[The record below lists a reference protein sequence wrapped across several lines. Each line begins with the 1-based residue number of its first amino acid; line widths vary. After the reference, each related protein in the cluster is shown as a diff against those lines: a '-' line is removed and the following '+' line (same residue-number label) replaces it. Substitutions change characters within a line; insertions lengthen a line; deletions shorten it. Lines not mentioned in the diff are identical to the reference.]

1 MRNKMEMN
9 HVLVVEDDKEI
20 REGVEIYLK
29 SQGYEVFQAADGVEG
44 LEVIEKEDIHLAIVD
59 IMMPRMDGI
68 SMVVK
73 LREKYDFPVIFL
85 SAKSEEVD
93 KIMGLNMGADDYVTK
108 PFTPMELLARVN
120 SQLRRYRRFMEKLGD
135 KEENS
140 RIHTIGGLEINEDNV
155 EVTVDGE
162 PVKMTPI
169 EYKILLLLMK
179 NPGRVFSAEEIYERV
194 WNERAINA
202 DTIMVHVRNIRE
214 KIEVNPREPKYLKVV
229 WGVGYKIEKQA

>member
-1 MRNKMEMN
+1 MEMN

-120 SQLRRYRRFMEKLGD
+120 SQLRRYRRFMERLGD

-194 WNERAINA
+194 WNERAINT

-214 KIEVNPREPKYLKVV
+214 KIEVNPRETKYLKVV

>member
-194 WNERAINA
+194 
-202 DTIMVHVRNIRE
+202 
-214 KIEVNPREPKYLKVV
+214 
-229 WGVGYKIEKQA
+229 